1 MQDKLSK
8 HITGFRKS
16 HGTQHSLTTMLEKW
30 KSPLDKEENI
40 CILFMDFSKAF
51 DTTDHDLLLEKLKAY
66 GFSINA
72 LDLMCSYLK
81 NRKQSV
87 QINNNFSS
95 AKNVYASIFQG
106 SIDGP
111 LLFNLFINDSV
122 LCLTDTFLS
131 NYADNNNLY
140 NIGKDRDTIKNLL
153 RKDFRALT
161 EWFID
166 NCMVLNQK
174 KCHYMCIGR
183 NTENDKFEFDNLLL
197 ENSKEEVVLGV
208 TIDNKLTFDSH
219 IKSICRK
226 AGQKLGALLRIT
238 NYLNSSQKKLTFSGM
253 IKSQLSYCPL
263 IWMFSSRSAN
273 NLISRKIIIMKDLF
287 E

>member
-1 MQDKLSK
+1 
-8 HITGFRKS
+8 
-16 HGTQHSLTTMLEKW
+16 
-30 KSPLDKEENI
+30 
-40 CILFMDFSKAF
+40 MDLSKAF
-51 DTTDHDLLLEKLKAY
+51 ETINHDLLLAKLKAY
-66 GFSINA
+66 GFSTNA
-72 LDLMCSYLK
+72 LDVMCSCLK

-95 AKNVYASIFQG
+95 GKKGFIH
-106 SIDGP
+106 GP

-122 LCLTDTFLS
+122 LFLTDTFLS
-131 NYADNNNLY
+131 NYADDNNLY
-140 NIGKDRDTIKNLL
+140 SIGKDRDIIKNLL

-161 EWFID
+161 EWFFK
-166 NCMVLNQK
+166 NYMVLNQK

-238 NYLNSSQKKLTFSGM
+238 NYLNSSQKKLIFSGM
-253 IKSQLSYCPL
+253 IKSQFSCCPL
-263 IWMFSSRSAN
+263 I
-273 NLISRKIIIMKDLF
+273 
-287 E
+287 